1 MSRKPTLSEEEMRL
15 FKLKY
20 EVIKKKLPRFIRQES
35 WRYVRIKESWRRP
48 RGKDSKMRLHKKGRP
63 PLVKVGY
70 RTPKLVR
77 HFHPSGFQEVLVY
90 NVKDVEM
97 KVKDPGRQAIRIAGS
112 VGRRK
117 RMEIIEYAD
126 KHGIKV
132 LNRRL

>member
-1 MSRKPTLSEEEMRL
+1 
-15 FKLKY
+15 
-20 EVIKKKLPRFIRQES
+20 
-35 WRYVRIKESWRRP
+35 
-48 RGKDSKMRLHKKGRP
+48 
-63 PLVKVGY
+63 
-70 RTPKLVR
+70 
-77 HFHPSGFQEVLVY
+77 LVY